1 MFGLALGVSAC
12 VCKRKRGGGD
22 ALAEP
27 PAHSSS
33 EAHDSANAGQEIGP
47 I

>member
-1 MFGLALGVSAC
+1 MCAQEKERL
-12 VCKRKRGGGD
+12 GD

-33 EAHDSANAGQEIGP
+33 QAHDSANAGQEIGP